1 MSPKLSEALANAVWA
16 RGLTPEERGRV
27 ERDVTSR
34 IYPKGSY
41 IFRVGEMVDYWMG
54 VVDGLAKMTIVLSDG
69 AATSFVAVGPGS
81 WFGEGSVIKRVPRE
95 YDGATLRNCEIA
107 FMPRATFMWLLERNL
122 SFNRFI
128 IDQLNERL
136 WQFVGLAQR
145 DRLLDPNARVAL
157 SLASLFSPQLSPGIQ
172 QALVI
177 SQEEIAELAGLSR
190 QRTNEALKF
199 LGEKGLL
206 RTERVGITILDL
218 KGLQSFRGKA

>member
-1 MSPKLSEALANAVWA
+1 MSKLADMLAKAPWTQQ
-16 RGLTPEERGRV
+16 LTPEERSRV
-27 ERDVTSR
+27 ERDISSR
-34 IYPKGSY
+34 IYPKGSF
-41 IFRVGEMVDYWMG
+41 IFRVGEVVDYWMG
-54 VVDGLAKMTIVLSDG
+54 IVDGLAKMTVVLSDG

-95 YDGATLRNCEIA
+95 YDGMALRNSEIA
-107 FMPRATFMWLLERNL
+107 FMPRATFMWLLERSL
-122 SFNRFI
+122 PFNRFI

-157 SLASLFSPQLSPGIQ
+157 SLASLFNSQLSPGIES
-172 QALVI
+172 ALVI

-190 QRTNEALKF
+190 QRTNEALK
-199 LGEKGLL
+199 LLSDMGLL

-218 KGLQSFRGKA
+218 KGLQDFKG

>member
-1 MSPKLSEALANAVWA
+1 MTKLAQMLAGAVWA
-16 RGLTPEERGRV
+16 RGLTPEERARV
-27 ERDVTSR
+27 ERDTSSR
-34 IYPKGSY
+34 IYPKASFV
-41 IFRVGEMVDYWMG
+41 FRVGETVDYWMG
-54 VVDGLAKMTIVLSDG
+54 VVDGLAKMTIALSDG

-95 YDGATLRNCEIA
+95 YDGVALRNCEIA
-107 FMPRATFMWLLERNL
+107 FMPRTTFMWLLERNL
-122 SFNRFI
+122 PFNRFI

-157 SLASLFSPQLSPGIQ
+157 SLASLFNPQLSPGIES
-172 QALVI
+172 ALVI

-218 KGLQSFRGKA
+218 KGLQNFKG

>member
-1 MSPKLSEALANAVWA
+1 MLANAAWT
-16 RGLTPEERGRV
+16 RGLTPEERLRV
-27 ERDVTSR
+27 ERDTTSR

-41 IFRVGEMVDYWMG
+41 VFRVGEVVDYWMG
-54 VVDGLAKMTIVLSDG
+54 VVDGLAKMTIALSDG

-95 YDGATLRNCEIA
+95 YDVVALRNCELA

-145 DRLLDPNARVAL
+145 DRLMDPNARVAL
-157 SLASLFSPQLSPGIQ
+157 ALASLFNPLLSPGIES
-172 QALVI
+172 ALVI

-206 RTERVGITILDL
+206 RTERVGITVLDL
-218 KGLQSFRGKA
+218 KGLQNFKA

>member
-1 MSPKLSEALANAVWA
+1 MLANAAWT
-16 RGLTPEERGRV
+16 RGLTPEERLRV
-27 ERDVTSR
+27 ERDTTSR

-41 IFRVGEMVDYWMG
+41 VFRVGEVVDYWMG
-54 VVDGLAKMTIVLSDG
+54 VVDGLAKMTIALSDG

-95 YDGATLRNCEIA
+95 YDVVALRNCELA

-145 DRLLDPNARVAL
+145 DRLMDPNARVAL
-157 SLASLFSPQLSPGIQ
+157 ALASLFNPLLSPGIEC
-172 QALVI
+172 ALVI

-206 RTERVGITILDL
+206 RTERVGITVLDL
-218 KGLQSFRGKA
+218 KGLQNFKA

>member
-1 MSPKLSEALANAVWA
+1 MSKLAQTLASAAWF
-16 RGLTPEERGRV
+16 RGLTPEERQRV
-27 ERDVTSR
+27 ERETFSR

-41 IFRVGEMVDYWMG
+41 IFHIGEVVDYWMG
-54 VVDGLAKMTIVLSDG
+54 IVDGLAKMTIVLSDG

-81 WFGEGSVIKRVPRE
+81 WFGEGTVIKRVPRE
-95 YDGATLRNCEIA
+95 YDGVALRNSELA

-122 SFNRFI
+122 AFNHFI

-157 SLASLFSPQLSPGIQ
+157 SLASLFNPQLSPGIES
-172 QALVI
+172 ALVI

-199 LGEKGLL
+199 LSERGLL
-206 RTERVGITILDL
+206 RIERVGITILDL
-218 KGLQSFRGKA
+218 KGLQNFKG

>member
-1 MSPKLSEALANAVWA
+1 MSKLSQAIANAVWA
-16 RGLTPEERGRV
+16 QGLTPEERQRV
-27 ERDVTSR
+27 ERDTFSR
-34 IYPKGSY
+34 IYPKGGY
-41 IFRVGEMVDYWMG
+41 VFRVGEVVDYWMG

-69 AATSFVAVGPGS
+69 ATTSFVAVGPGS

-95 YDGATLRNCEIA
+95 YDGMTLRNCELA
-107 FMPRATFMWLLERNL
+107 FMPRATFMWLLDRSL
-122 SFNRFI
+122 PFNRFI
-128 IDQLNERL
+128 INQLNERL

-157 SLASLFSPQLSPGIQ
+157 SLASLFNAQLSPGIES
-172 QALVI
+172 ALVI

-206 RTERVGITILDL
+206 RIERVGITILDL
-218 KGLQSFRGKA
+218 KGLQNFKSA

>member
-1 MSPKLSEALANAVWA
+1 VSKLSDTLARAAWT
-16 RGLTPEERGRV
+16 RGLTTEERSRV
-27 ERDVTSR
+27 ERDMSSR
-34 IYPKGSY
+34 IYPKGSFV
-41 IFRVGEMVDYWMG
+41 FRVGETVDYWMG
-54 VVDGLAKMTIVLSDG
+54 IVDGLAKMTIVLSDG

-95 YDGATLRNCEIA
+95 YDGAALRNTEIA
-107 FMPRATFMWLLERNL
+107 FMPRTTFMWLLERNL
-122 SFNRFI
+122 TFNRFI

-157 SLASLFSPQLSPGIQ
+157 SLAALFNPQLSPGIQ
-172 QALVI
+172 SALTI
-177 SQEEIAELAGLSR
+177 SQDEIAELAGLSR
-190 QRTNEALKF
+190 QRTNEALKL

-218 KGLQSFRGKA
+218 KGLQSFKG